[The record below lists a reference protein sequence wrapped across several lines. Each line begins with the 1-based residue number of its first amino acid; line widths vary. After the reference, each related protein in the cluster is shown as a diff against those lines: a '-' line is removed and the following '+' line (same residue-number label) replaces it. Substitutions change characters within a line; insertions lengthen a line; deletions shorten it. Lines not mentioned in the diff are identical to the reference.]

1 MIKYIL
7 ELPPHFV
14 HHTAAINEARRI
26 IHQLSKPMADIAQLV
41 NDNITSLKK
50 RESELDVD
58 KNSLVELKQKLYIPI
73 IDLKVIKLT
82 QPVTVCTDNSCT
94 ETYTVSICLD

>member
-1 MIKYIL
+1 MS
-7 ELPPHFV
+7 LPPHFV

-41 NDNITSLKK
+41 NDNINILKK
-50 RESELDVD
+50 REAELNLDN
-58 KNSLVELKQKLYIPI
+58 NSLQELKKKLYIPI

-82 QPVTVCTDNSCT
+82 QPVTVCTDNACT
-94 ETYTVSICLD
+94 ETFPVSICLD